1 LGSIADPPVPPSRS
15 RPVAVAAGFLLVATS
30 MVSACTTDRSEQP
43 ASASP
48 GAAGAP
54 GSARSGDVARSVD
67 IGGGRTMYLTCS
79 GQGSPTIVLVS
90 GLGERADN
98 WAETADPAT
107 SDQAVFAQS
116 ARVSRVCAYDRPG
129 TETTTAAG
137 RQESR
142 STPVPQPTSGT
153 AAANDL
159 AALLLAS
166 GEPGP
171 YVLVG
176 HSYGGDVVRLFAA
189 AHPTATAG
197 LVLVDALSEN
207 LPDRLTSQQSADLER
222 LNSPTTQGRPPG
234 AEEFRFSVVFPELRA
249 ITTMPTVPTVVLSA
263 DRKVISAADIATGQ
277 LPPFVTQ
284 EFADALWSAQ
294 LAAQDDLASAFPGST
309 HVTSTNSGH
318 YIHIEQPQV
327 VVAAIRQVVEAAR
340 GTPRPS

>member
-1 LGSIADPPVPPSRS
+1 MGSSADPRVPSSGAARS
-15 RPVAVAAGFLLVATS
+15 LTVAASVLAAISAL
-30 MVSACTTDRSEQP
+30 SACAAGSSETPSVTAP
-43 ASASP
+43 ASAS
-48 GAAGAP
+48 AAA
-54 GSARSGDVARSVD
+54 AQSGDVARAVD
-67 IGGGRTMYLTCS
+67 IGGGRSMYLTCS
-79 GQGSPTIVLVS
+79 GTGRPTVVLVS

-98 WAETADPAT
+98 WAVTTDPAT
-107 SDQAVFAQS
+107 SGQAVFPQVATIG
-116 ARVSRVCAYDRPG
+116 RVCAYDRPG

-142 STPVPQPTSGT
+142 SRPVPQPTSGT
-153 AAANDL
+153 AAAADL
-159 AALLLAS
+159 QALLVAS

-207 LPDRLTSQQSADLER
+207 LPDRLSPQQSADLEM
-222 LNSPTTQGRPPG
+222 LNSPSTQGRPPG

-249 ITTMPTVPTVVLSA
+249 ITATPPVPTVVLSA
-263 DRKVISAADIATGQ
+263 DRKVISSADIATGQ

-284 EFADALWSAQ
+284 EFADALWAAQ
-294 LAAQDDLASAFPGST
+294 LAAQDELAGKFPGST
-309 HVTSTNSGH
+309 HVTRTNAGH

-327 VVAAIRQVVEAAR
+327 VVDAIRQVVDAAR
-340 GTPRPS
+340 VTPRPS

>member
-1 LGSIADPPVPPSRS
+1 
-15 RPVAVAAGFLLVATS
+15 VAK
-30 MVSACTTDRSEQP
+30 
-43 ASASP
+43 
-48 GAAGAP
+48 
-54 GSARSGDVARSVD
+54 
-67 IGGGRTMYLTCS
+67 
-79 GQGSPTIVLVS
+79 
-90 GLGERADN
+90 
-98 WAETADPAT
+98 
-107 SDQAVFAQS
+107 
-116 ARVSRVCAYDRPG
+116 VSRVCAYDRPG

-153 AAANDL
+153 AAAADL
-159 AALLLAS
+159 QALLVAS

-207 LPDRLTSQQSADLER
+207 LPDRLSPQQSADLER
-222 LNSPTTQGRPPG
+222 LNSPSTQGRPPG

-249 ITTMPTVPTVVLSA
+249 ITATPPVPTVVLSA
-263 DRKVISAADIATGQ
+263 DRKVIAAADIATGQ

-284 EFADALWSAQ
+284 EFADALWAAQ
-294 LAAQDDLASAFPGST
+294 LAAQDELAGKFPGST
-309 HVTSTNSGH
+309 HVTRTNAGH

-327 VVAAIRQVVEAAR
+327 VVDAIRQVVDAAR
-340 GTPRPS
+340 VTPRPS